1 MFPACL
7 YAAPIR
13 LDIVQPKLGV
23 RRGQRRNY
31 HILMQVTVV
40 NIARD
45 SNVVPHCG
53 LPVEPE
59 TTTL

>member
-1 MFPACL
+1 MFPARL
-7 YAAPIR
+7 YATPIR
-13 LDIVQPKLGV
+13 LSIIQQKLGV
-23 RRGQRRNY
+23 RRGQRRDY

-45 SNVVPHCG
+45 SNVVPCCG